1 MKRDLKNLVLG
12 KIILQL
18 KDLLPPQE
26 ITDNAACGPDTADL
40 FFSEDPT
47 EMAQAREIC
56 MGCPV
61 RQMCLEFS
69 LWLNEDGI
77 AGGLTPAERLK
88 MRNGEPVF
96 SFEDVNEAIRIQRD
110 IKVLNACD
118 FSFKYDITE
127 RTYYRWKEE
136 LDRQSLVS

>member
-1 MKRDLKNLVLG
+1 MKKDFKNLVFG

-26 ITDNAACGPDTADL
+26 ITENAACGPETADL
-40 FFSEDPT
+40 FFSEDPS
-47 EMAQAREIC
+47 EIAQAREIC

-61 RQMCLEFS
+61 RQLCLEYS
-69 LWLNEDGI
+69 LWINDEGI

-88 MRNGEPVF
+88 MRNGQPVF
-96 SFEDVNEAIRIQRD
+96 AFEDINEAIRIQRD
-110 IKVLNACD
+110 MKVMNAAD
-118 FSFKYDITE
+118 FSSKYEITE

-136 LDRQSLVS
+136 LDGQSAAS